1 MNQHLT
7 ICYVTTRKDNKFKWF
22 SYSLLNQL
30 QQGDDI
36 SVVVVDAH
44 CEENGARPLL
54 NEGVNVEMLRVPPK
68 SCVWQGPHRLTKK
81 NWFAASNARNT
92 GLCYAKDG
100 WIAYVDDLSVLGPHW
115 LQSVREAM
123 AGNYIVFGSY
133 EKHTNMIVENGTLAY
148 SKLYSRDSR
157 LNHVTTDLTS
167 VGGDYLYGCSLAG
180 PVQAFLDVN
189 GWPEWCDG
197 LGSEDY
203 CMGICIGNTNK
214 YSFRYDRRMATV
226 ESEELHHVG
235 EVFKK
240 SDFGVSPRDKSH
252 AALNMAKQ
260 STWFNQYY
268 GEGFPTISDLRTHIL
283 NGGEFPVRLHPQ
295 HCWFTGTA
303 LSEL

>member
-7 ICYVTTRKDNKFKWF
+7 LCYVTTRKENKFQWF
-22 SYSLLNQL
+22 ADSLVDQLN
-30 QQGDDI
+30 DEDKI
-36 SVVVVDAH
+36 SVVVVDANAVIPMVYP
-44 CEENGARPLL
+44 ELNGVSSVILL
-54 NEGVNVEMLRVPPK
+54 STPPK
-68 SCVWQGPHRLTKK
+68 PSVWQGPHRLTKE

-100 WIAYVDDLSVLGPHW
+100 WIAYVDDLSVLGIHW

-133 EKHTNMIVENGTLAY
+133 EKHNEMVVENGRLTY

-268 GEGFPTISDLRTHIL
+268 GEVFPTISDLRTHIL
-283 NGGEFPVRLHPQ
+283 NGGEFPARLHPQ